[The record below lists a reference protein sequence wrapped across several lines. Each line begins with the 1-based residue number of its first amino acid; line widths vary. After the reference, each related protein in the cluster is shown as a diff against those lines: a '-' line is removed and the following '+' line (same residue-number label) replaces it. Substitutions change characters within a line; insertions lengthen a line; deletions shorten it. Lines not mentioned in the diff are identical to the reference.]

1 VWSSRVDF
9 WHHHVA
15 EGLRLVCLRGTF
27 YAFNINVKAGFVV
40 SNCWF
45 FIIKFC
51 NNFLASGQIKSHE
64 TSSQL
69 LLVYFLC
76 LDKSDAQ
83 RQPQTVKPLST
94 ELAFFLRNGRS
105 FAQSCKEKLACTI

>member
-51 NNFLASGQIKSHE
+51 NKILASGQIKSHE
-64 TSSQL
+64 TSSQR
-69 LLVYFLC
+69 LLVYFLS